1 MQPQRY
7 IKLILPLRLE
17 WEPCYSTAAELAIG
31 ERVAVVFAHKRVI
44 GVVSE
49 TDVTPD
55 IDPSRI
61 HSVLGVET
69 GLEKISPEEISLW
82 RFMAEYYLCSI
93 GEVYKAAYPSL
104 KTHSEESSARAQQRK
119 EALEELTLRRWQDRL
134 HKLQARLEAKEKAL
148 AGRHSEAVRLRLEE
162 QRNEI
167 ASQMQAAQDKLASL
181 SSGLGMA
188 EKDYSSLIAGIKA
201 PAISKVLK
209 DSLSTGKPLLLKSAD
224 RAASYVSAAA
234 QCLRKGRNVFIMV
247 NETALATRLQERLED
262 AFGSL
267 LLVHHSQQTH
277 AARRRINDSVRSG
290 RPYVLIGTR
299 SSLFVPHRDLGLII
313 VENEESP
320 FYKQSDTAPRYNARD
335 CAVQL
340 ARIHGCSLI
349 LGSCSP
355 SLESLLNAR
364 SGRYSL
370 LDMNPDGR
378 ETHPGCRFTLID
390 VQAEKRKNGM
400 DGVFSLKL
408 LSEMKYSP
416 KTAIIRGYEK
426 EEDLAGTDADIFS
439 IPQAAKQDLSGYSL
453 VAMLSADALFD
464 PSDFRS
470 DEHAFQYLERLR
482 GSCPKVTVQTS
493 QAGHQVY
500 SLSSAAPLLEERRRF
515 GLPPYTRLVDIRFKD
530 ASAAASLAQ
539 SLASG
544 GFSAMALGETVR
556 VSIPRDRQLLERK
569 KELRRCLEAFRSSSK
584 AAFVVDVDPI

>member
-134 HKLQARLEAKEKAL
+134 HKLQARLEARQKAL
-148 AGRHSEAVRLRLEE
+148 EGRHNETVRLRLEG
-162 QRNEI
+162 QRDAIIAEI
-167 ASQMQAAQDKLASL
+167 RAAEDKLASL
-181 SSGLGMA
+181 SPELGIA
-188 EKDYSSLIAGIKA
+188 EMDYSSLISRIKA
-201 PAISKVLK
+201 PDLPKVLK

-224 RAASYVSAAA
+224 REESYICAAA
-234 QCLRKGRNVFIMV
+234 QSLRKGRNVFIMV

-370 LDMNPDGR
+370 LDMNPEGR
-378 ETHPGCRFTLID
+378 QNHPGCRFTLID

-400 DGVFSLKL
+400 EGPFSRKL
-408 LSEMKYSP
+408 LKAMHFSGS
-416 KTAIIRGYEK
+416 TALIRGFEK
-426 EEDLAGTDADIFS
+426 EEELDGVQADIYT
-439 IPQAAKQDLSGYSL
+439 IPQAARSDLSAYSL

-464 PSDFRS
+464 PTDFRS
-470 DEHAFQYLERLR
+470 DEHAFQFLERLKAC
-482 GSCPKVTVQTS
+482 CPQLMIQSS
-493 QAGHQVY
+493 QASHQAY
-500 SLSSAAPLLEERRRF
+500 LLPSAEPLLEERRRF

-530 ASAAASLAQ
+530 TWASSALSQQLTAE
-539 SLASG
+539 
-544 GFSAMALGETVR
+544 GFSTVALWDTVR
-556 VSIPRDRQLLERK
+556 VTLPRDRQLLERK

-584 AAFVVDVDPI
+584 ATFVVDVDPI